1 MRVVHS
7 CIEWAPITQGWLRD
21 QIVTQ
26 FRLGANVW
34 VAAKRRCGT
43 ERDLPV
49 ERVSC
54 LSDLPR
60 AVSLLERT
68 KAALFDQYSF
78 RNVSDLIT
86 KIDPLILHSHFANV
100 AWQDLPAARRTGC
113 SHVCSVYGYDIEQLP
128 SHSTQW
134 RKRYDL
140 LAKRLH
146 GVFCEGPHVKE
157 VMVAQGFDPDRLFV
171 NHLGVDLES
180 LSFRPSTWDRKVPLR
195 VLMAASFR
203 EKKGLPYGIDALDR
217 FARDHPV
224 ELTIIGDA
232 GPASEQKIEKRK
244 IMASLEKATNISTV
258 RLLGYQP
265 HSRLVQETKSHHV
278 FMQPSATASNG
289 DTEGGAPV
297 SLIEMQA
304 LGLPIVATKHCD
316 IPNIVAPQYRENLA
330 MEHDV
335 DDLYKALARLVSE
348 SQDWES
354 LTRHARTYVET
365 HFDLPSCTENQL
377 RLYQKLTEGG

>member
-1 MRVVHS
+1 MPPGIPFKQNPVAPSVLVALARFAPPQAATMQGAGLHAEARDGAAWFPEWLALPPLVPAAAAAELGTDLHLVLPAEVGQSLEVGVGDAGELGLVLGPEAAGVV
-7 CIEWAPITQGWLRD
+7 P
-21 QIVTQ
+21 
-26 FRLGANVW
+26 
-34 VAAKRRCGT
+34 

-203 EKKGLPYGIDALDR
+203 EKKGLHYEIDALDR
-217 FARDHPV
+217 FASDNPV

-232 GPASEQKIEKRK
+232 GPASEQKKEKRK

-297 SLIEMQA
+297 SQIGRA
-304 LGLPIVATKHCD
+304 
-316 IPNIVAPQYRENLA
+316 
-330 MEHDV
+330 
-335 DDLYKALARLVSE
+335 
-348 SQDWES
+348 
-354 LTRHARTYVET
+354 
-365 HFDLPSCTENQL
+365 SC
-377 RLYQKLTEGG
+377 RDRV